1 MVNREAERKRLVEV
15 ISKIQCRNSECAKSC
30 SDFSS
35 VALFD
40 EDVEILA
47 DHLLD
52 NGIVV
57 PPVKVGQEVWVIV
70 DGFRNPMQGY
80 ISRFSLWQD
89 CEEIVVRV
97 IGYLLQ
103 SYQIKDIGKTVF
115 TSREDA
121 EKALEGSGE
130 R

>member
-1 MVNREAERKRLVEV
+1 MNRESERKRLVELL
-15 ISKIQCRNSECAKSC
+15 KKTPLCNRDFDLQY
-30 SDFSS
+30 SDGTIEVF
-35 VALFD
+35 
-40 EDVEILA
+40 A

-80 ISRFSLWQD
+80 ISRFSLCQD

-97 IGYLLQ
+97 IGYISQ
-103 SYQIKDIGKTVF
+103 SYQSKDIGKTVF

-121 EKALEGSGE
+121 LKALEG